1 MEKRGLEIIY
11 SIILLFSIS
20 FPKMPY
26 FGTRTLFGIA
36 CSLCQNK
43 FTPFAAYG
51 CSWLQVKILFYWA
64 RAYSHEVATGII
76 PVTAN
81 TGNPVFFKL
90 ETIVQLSNASCKLS
104 KTGFSPC
111 LMPVPALSREPL

>member
-1 MEKRGLEIIY
+1 MGAIYLSKVNSLEATAD
-11 SIILLFSIS
+11 F
-20 FPKMPY
+20 
-26 FGTRTLFGIA
+26 
-36 CSLCQNK
+36 
-43 FTPFAAYG
+43 
-51 CSWLQVKILFYWA
+51 WA